1 VDCGDYSFGKI
12 MFFWRSIRFLRE
24 WHALCLMDRLLSAND
39 EKDSNQ
45 QYKKTAKN
53 GD

>member
-1 VDCGDYSFGKI
+1 
-12 MFFWRSIRFLRE
+12 
-24 WHALCLMDRLLSAND
+24 MDRLLSAND

-45 QYKKTAKN
+45 QYKKTAEN

>member
-1 VDCGDYSFGKI
+1 MG
-12 MFFWRSIRFLRE
+12 
-24 WHALCLMDRLLSAND
+24 RLLSAND

-45 QYKKTAKN
+45 QYKKTAEN